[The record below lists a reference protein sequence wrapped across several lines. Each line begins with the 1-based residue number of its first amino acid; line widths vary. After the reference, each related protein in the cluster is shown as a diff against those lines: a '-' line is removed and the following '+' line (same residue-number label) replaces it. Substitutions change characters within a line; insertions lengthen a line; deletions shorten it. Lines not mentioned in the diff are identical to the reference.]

1 MFSTLLQ
8 NWSFILA
15 VLIFNDACISSEREI
30 LRDMLAGNRNRKVE
44 QKIYKEQ
51 NLQNKVSL
59 GYIFPY
65 LKHYRKEYITWRRR
79 YYIQCIALILE
90 IVVIVIMAILLPGTV
105 MWVCIA
111 LCAPEIR
118 GCALAHAAATAVNIS
133 VTALC
138 KRSGREQTKYQGKA
152 AQEGEKSLQ
161 IHHTPF
167 FLK

>member
-51 NLQNKVSL
+51 NLQNKASL
-59 GYIFPY
+59 GYISPY
-65 LKHYRKEYITWRRR
+65 LKHYRKEYIIWRRR
-79 YYIQCIALILE
+79 YYIQCIALIFE
-90 IVVIVIMAILLPGTV
+90 IVVIVMMAILLPGTV

-111 LCAPEIR
+111 LCA
-118 GCALAHAAATAVNIS
+118 CKLAFIIYMMVAVY
-133 VTALC
+133 TDGFRHPTRYA
-138 KRSGREQTKYQGKA
+138 KK
-152 AQEGEKSLQ
+152 
-161 IHHTPF
+161 
-167 FLK
+167 